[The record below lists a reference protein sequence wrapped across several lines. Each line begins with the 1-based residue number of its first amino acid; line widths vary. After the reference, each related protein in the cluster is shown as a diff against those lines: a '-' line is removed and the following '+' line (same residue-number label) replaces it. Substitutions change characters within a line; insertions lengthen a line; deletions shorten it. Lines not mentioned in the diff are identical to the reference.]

1 MFISKRAFNEA
12 INKAVDET
20 ERKLWKMHEDEIRRR
35 CEYDREEKFEARL
48 RKIEEA
54 CGLVEHTAKCPCG
67 MVVQKTTI
75 I

>member
-1 MFISKRAFNEA
+1 MFISKRAFDEA

-20 ERKLWKMHEDEIRRR
+20 ERKMWKMHEDEIRRR

-54 CGLVEHTAKCPCG
+54 CGLVEPTTKCPCG
-67 MVVQKTTI
+67 VVLTKGAI